1 LNTQQ
6 NLATNYRQFTKREK
20 RNMSEDLTATQ
31 AEGGNK
37 VSAFIRREIGRVA
50 ALASLVIIFAFF
62 TIMRPVFASWANVSG
77 GILMSTTVIGLL
89 AIGVT
94 FVIITGG
101 IDLSVGTSMALV
113 AVITGKTVMAYD
125 LSVWSGILLGMVVGA
140 LLGAINGI
148 LITVLRLPPFIA
160 TLATMKGAQGLA
172 LIVSDMKPI
181 LFATDVEGWDQIAR
195 GNIIPNFPN
204 AVLILFVAAIIGS
217 LILNK
222 TVLGRY
228 NFAIG
233 SNLEATK
240 LSGVKVNRWLVAI
253 YSLCGVYVGLAAVVI
268 TSRLGSAQPD
278 LGLGYEL
285 EAIAAVI
292 IGGTS
297 LFGGKGTIGG
307 TIIGALIMSVLIN
320 GLRILELQQEWQYVV
335 VGAVILFAVYSD
347 NLRRRRAGDTTV

>member
-1 LNTQQ
+1 
-6 NLATNYRQFTKREK
+6 
-20 RNMSEDLTATQ
+20 MSADVKAAAQ

-37 VSAFIRREIGRVA
+37 ITAFVRREIGRVA
-50 ALASLVIIFAFF
+50 ALASLIVIFTFFA
-62 TIMRPVFASWANVSG
+62 IMRPVFASWANVSG

-101 IDLSVGTSMALV
+101 IDLSVGTSMALTG
-113 AVITGKTVMAYD
+113 VIVGKTVMAYD
-125 LSVWSGILLGMVVGA
+125 LNVWAGILLGMVVGA
-140 LLGAINGI
+140 ALGSVNGI
-148 LITVLRLPPFIA
+148 LVTILRLPPFIA

-172 LIVSDMKPI
+172 LIVSDLKPI
-181 LFATDVEGWDQIAR
+181 LFATDVKGWDEIAQ

-204 AVLILFVAAIIGS
+204 GVLILFVAAIVGS
-217 LILNK
+217 IILNK

-240 LSGVKVNRWLVAI
+240 LSGVKVRRWLIAI
-253 YSLCGVYVGLAAVVI
+253 YALCGVYVGLAAVVL

>member
-1 LNTQQ
+1 
-6 NLATNYRQFTKREK
+6 
-20 RNMSEDLTATQ
+20 MSDVTSAGSQ

-37 VSAFIRREIGRVA
+37 VTAFIRREIGRVT
-50 ALASLVIIFAFF
+50 ALASLVVIFTFF
-62 TIMRPVFASWANVSG
+62 AVMRPVFASWANVSG
-77 GILMSTTVIGLL
+77 GILMSTTVIGLM

-113 AVITGKTVMAYD
+113 GVITGKTVMAMD
-125 LSVWSGILLGMVVGA
+125 LNVWSGILLGVIVGTI
-140 LLGAINGI
+140 LGAINGI
-148 LITVLRLPPFIA
+148 LITVLKLPPFIA

-172 LIVSDMKPI
+172 LITSDLKPI
-181 LFATDVEGWDQIAR
+181 LFTTDVKGWDSIAQ
-195 GNIIPNFPN
+195 GNIIPNLPN
-204 AVLILFVAAIIGS
+204 AVLILLVAAIVASI
-217 LILNK
+217 ILNK

-228 NFAIG
+228 TFAIG
-233 SNLEATK
+233 SNSEATK
-240 LSGVKVNRWLVAI
+240 LSGVKVDRWLVAI
-253 YSLCGVYVGLAAVVI
+253 YALCGFFVGLSAVVM

-297 LFGGKGTIGG
+297 LLGGKGTISG

-335 VGAVILFAVYSD
+335 VGAVILLAVYGD
-347 NLRRRRAGDTTV
+347 NVRRRRAGESTN

>member
-1 LNTQQ
+1 
-6 NLATNYRQFTKREK
+6 
-20 RNMSEDLTATQ
+20 MSADVKAAAQ
-31 AEGGNK
+31 AEDGNK
-37 VSAFIRREIGRVA
+37 ITAFVRREIGRVA
-50 ALASLVIIFAFF
+50 ALASLIVIFTFFA
-62 TIMRPVFASWANVSG
+62 IMRPVFASWANVSG

-101 IDLSVGTSMALV
+101 IDLSVGTSMALTG
-113 AVITGKTVMAYD
+113 VIVGKTVMAYD
-125 LSVWSGILLGMVVGA
+125 LNVWAGILLGMVVGA
-140 LLGAINGI
+140 ALGSINGI
-148 LITVLRLPPFIA
+148 LVTILRLPPFIA

-172 LIVSDMKPI
+172 LIVSDLKPI
-181 LFATDVEGWDQIAR
+181 LFATDVKGWDEIAQ

-204 AVLILFVAAIIGS
+204 GVLILFVAAIVGS
-217 LILNK
+217 IILNK

-240 LSGVKVNRWLVAI
+240 LSGVKVRRWLIAI
-253 YSLCGVYVGLAAVVI
+253 YALCGVYVGLAAVVL

>member
-1 LNTQQ
+1 
-6 NLATNYRQFTKREK
+6 
-20 RNMSEDLTATQ
+20 
-31 AEGGNK
+31 
-37 VSAFIRREIGRVA
+37 
-50 ALASLVIIFAFF
+50 
-62 TIMRPVFASWANVSG
+62 
-77 GILMSTTVIGLL
+77 
-89 AIGVT
+89 
-94 FVIITGG
+94 
-101 IDLSVGTSMALV
+101 
-113 AVITGKTVMAYD
+113 
-125 LSVWSGILLGMVVGA
+125 
-140 LLGAINGI
+140 
-148 LITVLRLPPFIA
+148 
-160 TLATMKGAQGLA
+160 MKGAQGLA
-172 LIVSDMKPI
+172 LIISDLKPI
-181 LFATDVEGWDQIAR
+181 LFATDVKGWDQIAQ

-204 AVLILFVAAIIGS
+204 GVLILFIAAIVGS

-253 YSLCGVYVGLAAVVI
+253 YALCGVYVGLAAVVL

-320 GLRILELQQEWQYVV
+320 GLRILGLQQEWQYVV
-335 VGAVILFAVYSD
+335 VGAVILLAVFGD

>member
-1 LNTQQ
+1 
-6 NLATNYRQFTKREK
+6 
-20 RNMSEDLTATQ
+20 M
-31 AEGGNK
+31 AENKSSNK
-37 VSAFIRREIGRVA
+37 VSAFVRREIGRVA
-50 ALASLVIIFAFF
+50 ALASLVVIFIFF
-62 TIMRPVFASWANVSG
+62 AIMRPVFASWDNVSG

-94 FVIITGG
+94 FVIITAG
-101 IDLSVGTSMALV
+101 IDLSVGTSMTLV
-113 AVITGKTVMAYD
+113 AVIVGKTVMAFD
-125 LSVWSGILLGMVVGA
+125 LSVWSGILLGMLVGA
-140 LLGAINGI
+140 SLGAINGI
-148 LITVLRLPPFIA
+148 LITMLRLPPFIA

-172 LIVSDMKPI
+172 LIVSDMKPV
-181 LFATDVEGWDQIAR
+181 LFATDVEGWDQIAQ

-204 AVLILFVAAIIGS
+204 GALILFVAAIVGS
-217 LILNK
+217 IILNK

-228 NFAIG
+228 TFAIG
-233 SNLEATK
+233 SNPEATK
-240 LSGVKVNRWLVAI
+240 LSGVKVNRWLIAI
-253 YSLCGVYVGLAAVVI
+253 YALCGVYVGLAAVVL

-292 IGGTS
+292 IGCTS

-335 VGAVILFAVYSD
+335 VGVVILLAVYGD

>member
-1 LNTQQ
+1 MSDTVKKDQQ
-6 NLATNYRQFTKREK
+6 SQEVGKLK
-20 RNMSEDLTATQ
+20 
-31 AEGGNK
+31 
-37 VSAFIRREIGRVA
+37 AFVKREIGRVT
-50 ALASLVIIFAFF
+50 ALASLIVIFVFFA
-62 TIMRPVFASWANVSG
+62 IMRPVFASWANVSG

-101 IDLSVGTSMALV
+101 IDLSVGTMMALV
-113 AVITGKTVMAYD
+113 GIIVGKTVMA
-125 LSVWSGILLGMVVGA
+125 LELNVWMGILLGLIVGG
-140 LLGAINGI
+140 LLGAVNGI
-148 LITVLRLPPFIA
+148 LITVLKLPPFIA

-172 LIVSDMKPI
+172 LIVSDLKPI
-181 LFATDVEGWDQIAR
+181 LFTTDVDGWDMIAQ
-195 GNIIPNFPN
+195 GNIIPNLPN
-204 AVLILFVAAIIGS
+204 AVFILLVAAIIAS
-217 LILNK
+217 IILNK

-228 NFAIG
+228 TFAIG
-233 SNLEATK
+233 SNTEATK
-240 LSGVKVNRWLVAI
+240 LSGVKVNRWLIAI
-253 YSLCGVYVGLAAVVI
+253 YALCGLFVGLAAVVM

-297 LFGGKGTIGG
+297 LLGGKGTISG

-335 VGAVILFAVYSD
+335 VGAVILLAVYGD
-347 NLRRRRAGDTTV
+347 NVRRRRAGETSR

>member
-1 LNTQQ
+1 
-6 NLATNYRQFTKREK
+6 
-20 RNMSEDLTATQ
+20 MSEVTKPANQ
-31 AEGGNK
+31 PEGGSK
-37 VSAFIRREIGRVA
+37 IA
-50 ALASLVIIFAFF
+50 ALARRELGRLTAVASLVVIFTFF
-62 TIMRPVFASWANVSG
+62 TIMRPVFASWQNVSG

-89 AIGVT
+89 AIGST

-113 AVITGKTVMAYD
+113 AIITGKTIMALD
-125 LSVWSGILLGMVVGA
+125 LNVWSGILLGMVIGG
-140 LLGAINGI
+140 LLGAVNGL
-148 LITVLRLPPFIA
+148 LITLLKLPPFIA

-172 LIVSDMKPI
+172 LIVSDLKPI
-181 LFATDVEGWDQIAR
+181 LFTTDVKGWDSIAQ

-204 AVLILFVAAIIGS
+204 GVLILLVAAIVGS
-217 LILNK
+217 IILNK

-228 NFAIG
+228 TFAIG
-233 SNLEATK
+233 SNTEATK
-240 LSGVKVNRWLVAI
+240 LSGVKVNHWLVAI
-253 YSLCGVYVGLAAVVI
+253 YALCGVYVGLAAVVM

-297 LFGGKGTIGG
+297 LLGGKGTISG

-335 VGAVILFAVYSD
+335 VGAVILLAVYGD
-347 NLRRRRAGDTTV
+347 NVRRRRAGETVG

>member
-1 LNTQQ
+1 
-6 NLATNYRQFTKREK
+6 
-20 RNMSEDLTATQ
+20 MSADVKVAAQ
-31 AEGGNK
+31 DEGGNK
-37 VSAFIRREIGRVA
+37 IAAFVRREIGRVA
-50 ALASLVIIFAFF
+50 ALASLIIIFTFF
-62 TIMRPVFASWANVSG
+62 AIMRPVFASWANVSG

-101 IDLSVGTSMALV
+101 IDLSVGTSMALTG
-113 AVITGKTVMAYD
+113 VIVGKTVMAYD
-125 LSVWSGILLGMVVGA
+125 LNVLAGILLGMVVGA
-140 LLGAINGI
+140 ALGSVNGI
-148 LITVLRLPPFIA
+148 LVTVFRLPPFIA

-172 LIVSDMKPI
+172 LIVSDLKPI
-181 LFATDVEGWDQIAR
+181 LFATDVKGWDEIAQ

-204 AVLILFVAAIIGS
+204 GVLILFVAAIVGS
-217 LILNK
+217 IILNK

-240 LSGVKVNRWLVAI
+240 LSGVKVRRWLIAI
-253 YSLCGVYVGLAAVVI
+253 YALCGVYVGLAAVVL

>member
-1 LNTQQ
+1 MQQ

-20 RNMSEDLTATQ
+20 RNMSEDLTTTQ
-31 AEGGNK
+31 SEGGNK
-37 VSAFIRREIGRVA
+37 VSAFVRREIGRVA
-50 ALASLVIIFAFF
+50 ALASLVIIFTFF

-125 LSVWSGILLGMVVGA
+125 LNVWSGILFGMVVGG
-140 LLGAINGI
+140 LLGSINGL
-148 LITVLRLPPFIA
+148 LITILRLPPFIA

-172 LIVSDMKPI
+172 LIISDMKPI

-253 YSLCGVYVGLAAVVI
+253 YALCGVYVGLAAVVI

-307 TIIGALIMSVLIN
+307 TVIGALIMSVLIN

-335 VGAVILFAVYSD
+335 VGAVILFAVFAD

>member
-1 LNTQQ
+1 
-6 NLATNYRQFTKREK
+6 
-20 RNMSEDLTATQ
+20 MSEVIKSAKQ
-31 AEGGNK
+31 PKGGSK
-37 VSAFIRREIGRVA
+37 VA
-50 ALASLVIIFAFF
+50 ALVRRELGRLTAVASLVVIFTFF
-62 TIMRPVFASWANVSG
+62 TIMRPVFASWQNVSG

-89 AIGVT
+89 AIGST

-113 AVITGKTVMAYD
+113 AIITGKTIMALD
-125 LSVWSGILLGMVVGA
+125 LNVWSGILFGMVIGG
-140 LLGAINGI
+140 LLGAVNGL
-148 LITVLRLPPFIA
+148 LITILKLPPFIA

-172 LIVSDMKPI
+172 LIVSDLKPI
-181 LFATDVEGWDQIAR
+181 LFTTDVKGWDSIAQ

-204 AVLILFVAAIIGS
+204 GVLILLVAAIVGS
-217 LILNK
+217 IILNK

-228 NFAIG
+228 TFAIG
-233 SNLEATK
+233 SNTEATK
-240 LSGVKVNRWLVAI
+240 LSGVKVNHWLVAI
-253 YSLCGVYVGLAAVVI
+253 YALCGVYVGLAAVVM

-297 LFGGKGTIGG
+297 LLGGKGTISG

-335 VGAVILFAVYSD
+335 VGAVILLAVYGD
-347 NLRRRRAGDTTV
+347 NVRRRRSGESVG

>member
-1 LNTQQ
+1 
-6 NLATNYRQFTKREK
+6 
-20 RNMSEDLTATQ
+20 
-31 AEGGNK
+31 
-37 VSAFIRREIGRVA
+37 
-50 ALASLVIIFAFF
+50 
-62 TIMRPVFASWANVSG
+62 
-77 GILMSTTVIGLL
+77 
-89 AIGVT
+89 
-94 FVIITGG
+94 VIITGG

-125 LSVWSGILLGMVVGA
+125 LNVWTGILLGMVVGG
-140 LLGAINGI
+140 LLGAINGL
-148 LITVLRLPPFIA
+148 LITVLKLPAFIA

-172 LIVSDMKPI
+172 LIISDMKPI

-253 YSLCGVYVGLAAVVI
+253 YALCGV
-268 TSRLGSAQPD
+268 
-278 LGLGYEL
+278 
-285 EAIAAVI
+285 
-292 IGGTS
+292 
-297 LFGGKGTIGG
+297 
-307 TIIGALIMSVLIN
+307 
-320 GLRILELQQEWQYVV
+320 
-335 VGAVILFAVYSD
+335 
-347 NLRRRRAGDTTV
+347 LRRSCCSRYHLTPWLCSARPWSWIRTRSNRSRHHRWNIALRR

>member
-1 LNTQQ
+1 
-6 NLATNYRQFTKREK
+6 
-20 RNMSEDLTATQ
+20 MSEVTKTAKQ
-31 AEGGNK
+31 PEGRSK
-37 VSAFIRREIGRVA
+37 VSALIRREVGRLT
-50 ALASLVIIFAFF
+50 ALASLVVIFTFF
-62 TIMRPVFASWANVSG
+62 AIMRPVFASWANVSG

-89 AIGVT
+89 AIGST

-113 AVITGKTVMAYD
+113 AIITGKTVMAFN
-125 LSVWSGILLGMVVGA
+125 LNVWSGILLGMVVGG
-140 LLGAINGI
+140 LLGAINGL
-148 LITVLRLPPFIA
+148 LITLLKLPPFIA

-172 LIVSDMKPI
+172 LIVSDLKPI
-181 LFATDVEGWDQIAR
+181 LFTTDVKGWDSIAQ

-204 AVLILFVAAIIGS
+204 GVLILMVAAIIGS
-217 LILNK
+217 IILNK

-228 NFAIG
+228 TFAIG
-233 SNLEATK
+233 SNTEATK
-240 LSGVKVNRWLVAI
+240 LSGVKVNHWLVAV
-253 YSLCGVYVGLAAVVI
+253 YALCGVYVGLAAVVM

-297 LFGGKGTIGG
+297 LLGGKGTISG

-335 VGAVILFAVYSD
+335 VGAVILLAVYGD
-347 NLRRRRAGDTTV
+347 NVRRRRSGESTS

>member
-1 LNTQQ
+1 MSDVAKKAQPTQEAGK
-6 NLATNYRQFTKREK
+6 LK
-20 RNMSEDLTATQ
+20 
-31 AEGGNK
+31 
-37 VSAFIRREIGRVA
+37 AFVKREIGRVT
-50 ALASLVIIFAFF
+50 ALASLVVIFVFF
-62 TIMRPVFASWANVSG
+62 AIMRPVFASWANVSG

-101 IDLSVGTSMALV
+101 IDLSVGTMMALV
-113 AVITGKTVMAYD
+113 GIIVGKSVMAMS
-125 LSVWSGILLGMVVGA
+125 LNVWSGILLGLTVGA
-140 LLGAINGI
+140 VLGAINGL
-148 LITVLRLPPFIA
+148 LITVLKLPPFIA

-172 LIVSDMKPI
+172 LIISDLKPI
-181 LFATDVEGWDQIAR
+181 LFTTDVKGWDSIAQ

-204 AVLILFVAAIIGS
+204 AVLILLVAAVVASI
-217 LILNK
+217 ILNK

-228 NFAIG
+228 TFAIG
-233 SNLEATK
+233 SNTEATK
-240 LSGVKVNRWLVAI
+240 LSGVKVDRWLVAI
-253 YSLCGVYVGLAAVVI
+253 YSLCGLFVGLAAVVM

-297 LFGGKGTIGG
+297 LLGGKGTISG

-335 VGAVILFAVYSD
+335 VGIVILLAVYGD
-347 NLRRRRAGDTTV
+347 NVRRRRAGESTH

>member
-1 LNTQQ
+1 
-6 NLATNYRQFTKREK
+6 
-20 RNMSEDLTATQ
+20 MSADVKVAAQ
-31 AEGGNK
+31 DEGGNK
-37 VSAFIRREIGRVA
+37 IAAFVRREIGRVA
-50 ALASLVIIFAFF
+50 ALASLIIIFTFF
-62 TIMRPVFASWANVSG
+62 AIMRPVFASWANVSG

-101 IDLSVGTSMALV
+101 IDLSVGTSMALTG
-113 AVITGKTVMAYD
+113 VIVGKTVMAYD
-125 LSVWSGILLGMVVGA
+125 LNVWAGILLGMVVGA
-140 LLGAINGI
+140 ALGSVNGI
-148 LITVLRLPPFIA
+148 LVTVFRLPPFIA

-172 LIVSDMKPI
+172 LIVSDLKPI
-181 LFATDVEGWDQIAR
+181 LFATDVKGCDEIAQ

-204 AVLILFVAAIIGS
+204 GVLILFVAAIVGS
-217 LILNK
+217 IILNK

-240 LSGVKVNRWLVAI
+240 LSGVKVRRWLIAI
-253 YSLCGVYVGLAAVVI
+253 YALCGVYVGLAAVVL

>member
-1 LNTQQ
+1 MQQ

-20 RNMSEDLTATQ
+20 RNMSEDLATTQ
-31 AEGGNK
+31 SEGGNR
-37 VSAFIRREIGRVA
+37 VSAFVRREIGRVA
-50 ALASLVIIFAFF
+50 ALASLVIIFTFF

-140 LLGAINGI
+140 LLGAVNGI
-148 LITVLRLPPFIA
+148 LVTVLRLPPFIA

-204 AVLILFVAAIIGS
+204 AVLILFVAAVIGS

>member
-1 LNTQQ
+1 MQQ

-20 RNMSEDLTATQ
+20 RNMSEDLTTTQ
-31 AEGGNK
+31 SEGGNK
-37 VSAFIRREIGRVA
+37 VSAFVRREIGRVA

-113 AVITGKTVMAYD
+113 AVITGKSVMAYD
-125 LSVWSGILLGMVVGA
+125 LNVWTGILLGMVVGG
-140 LLGAINGI
+140 LLGAINGL
-148 LITVLRLPPFIA
+148 LITVLKLPAFIA

-172 LIVSDMKPI
+172 LIISDMKPI

-253 YSLCGVYVGLAAVVI
+253 YALCGIYVGLAAVVI

-335 VGAVILFAVYSD
+335 VGAVILFAVFAD

>member
-1 LNTQQ
+1 
-6 NLATNYRQFTKREK
+6 
-20 RNMSEDLTATQ
+20 MSAGVKVAAQD
-31 AEGGNK
+31 EGGNK
-37 VSAFIRREIGRVA
+37 IAAFVRREIGRVA
-50 ALASLVIIFAFF
+50 ALASLIIIFTFF
-62 TIMRPVFASWANVSG
+62 AIMRPVFASWANVSG

-101 IDLSVGTSMALV
+101 IDLSVGTSMALTG
-113 AVITGKTVMAYD
+113 VIVGKTVMAYD
-125 LSVWSGILLGMVVGA
+125 LNVWAGILLGMVVGA
-140 LLGAINGI
+140 ALGSVNGI
-148 LITVLRLPPFIA
+148 LVTVFRLPPFIA

-172 LIVSDMKPI
+172 LIVSDLKPI
-181 LFATDVEGWDQIAR
+181 LFATDVKGWDEIAQ

-204 AVLILFVAAIIGS
+204 GVLILFVAAIVGS
-217 LILNK
+217 IILNK

-240 LSGVKVNRWLVAI
+240 LSGVKVRRWLIAI
-253 YSLCGVYVGLAAVVI
+253 YALCGVYVGLAAVVL

>member
-1 LNTQQ
+1 
-6 NLATNYRQFTKREK
+6 
-20 RNMSEDLTATQ
+20 MSEAAKKAQSTQ
-31 AEGGNK
+31 EVGK
-37 VSAFIRREIGRVA
+37 LKAFVKREIGRVT
-50 ALASLVIIFAFF
+50 ALASLVVIFVFF
-62 TIMRPVFASWANVSG
+62 AIMRPVFASWANVSG

-101 IDLSVGTSMALV
+101 IDLSVGTMMALV
-113 AVITGKTVMAYD
+113 GIIVGKTVMAMS
-125 LSVWSGILLGMVVGA
+125 LNVWSGILLGLAVGA
-140 LLGAINGI
+140 LLGAINGL
-148 LITVLRLPPFIA
+148 LITVLKLPPFIA

-172 LIVSDMKPI
+172 LITSDLKPI
-181 LFATDVEGWDQIAR
+181 LFTTDVKGWDLIAQ

-204 AVLILFVAAIIGS
+204 AVLILFAAAVVASI
-217 LILNK
+217 ILNK

-228 NFAIG
+228 TFAIG
-233 SNLEATK
+233 SNTEATK
-240 LSGVKVNRWLVAI
+240 LSGVKVDRWLVAI
-253 YSLCGVYVGLAAVVI
+253 YSLCGLFVGLAAVVM

-297 LFGGKGTIGG
+297 LLGGKGTISG

-335 VGAVILFAVYSD
+335 VGIVILLAVYGD
-347 NLRRRRAGDTTV
+347 NVRRRRAGESTH

>member
-1 LNTQQ
+1 MSDVAKKAQPTQE
-6 NLATNYRQFTKREK
+6 AGKFK
-20 RNMSEDLTATQ
+20 
-31 AEGGNK
+31 
-37 VSAFIRREIGRVA
+37 AFVKREIGRVT
-50 ALASLVIIFAFF
+50 ALASLVVIFVFF
-62 TIMRPVFASWANVSG
+62 AIMRPVFASWANVSG

-101 IDLSVGTSMALV
+101 IDLSVGTMMALV
-113 AVITGKTVMAYD
+113 GIIVGKSVMAMS
-125 LSVWSGILLGMVVGA
+125 LNVWSGILLGLTVGA
-140 LLGAINGI
+140 VLGAINGL
-148 LITVLRLPPFIA
+148 LITVLKLPPFIA

-172 LIVSDMKPI
+172 LIISDLKPI
-181 LFATDVEGWDQIAR
+181 LFTTDVKGWDSIAQ

-204 AVLILFVAAIIGS
+204 AVLILLVAAVVASI
-217 LILNK
+217 ILNK

-228 NFAIG
+228 TFAIG
-233 SNLEATK
+233 SNTEATK
-240 LSGVKVNRWLVAI
+240 LSGVKVDRWLVAI
-253 YSLCGVYVGLAAVVI
+253 YSLCGLFVGLAAVVM

-297 LFGGKGTIGG
+297 LLGGKGTISG

-335 VGAVILFAVYSD
+335 VGIVILLAVYGD
-347 NLRRRRAGDTTV
+347 NVRRRRAGESTH

>member
-1 LNTQQ
+1 
-6 NLATNYRQFTKREK
+6 
-20 RNMSEDLTATQ
+20 MSADVKAAAQ
-31 AEGGNK
+31 DEGGNK
-37 VSAFIRREIGRVA
+37 ITAFVRREIGRVA
-50 ALASLVIIFAFF
+50 ALASLIIIFTFF
-62 TIMRPVFASWANVSG
+62 AIMRPVFASWANVSG

-101 IDLSVGTSMALV
+101 IDLSVGTSMALTG
-113 AVITGKTVMAYD
+113 VIVGKTVMAYD
-125 LSVWSGILLGMVVGA
+125 LNVWAGILLGMVVGA
-140 LLGAINGI
+140 ALGSINGI
-148 LITVLRLPPFIA
+148 LVTILRLPPFIA

-172 LIVSDMKPI
+172 LIVSDLKPI
-181 LFATDVEGWDQIAR
+181 LFATDVKGWDEIAQ

-204 AVLILFVAAIIGS
+204 GVLILFVAAIVGS
-217 LILNK
+217 IILNK

-240 LSGVKVNRWLVAI
+240 LSGVKVRRWLIAI
-253 YSLCGVYVGLAAVVI
+253 YALCGVYVGLAAVVL